1 MKLGIV
7 IISYNDQGTL
17 EQAIQS
23 AAILKKK
30 IKYLLF

>member
-17 EQAIQS
+17 EKAIQS
-23 AAILKKK
+23 AVILKKK
-30 IKYLLF
+30 